1 MKTEKANKILDKALA
16 DLAKSG
22 IKPANLIPYLQE
34 AREFALKEEDPLVT
48 RALRL
53 AWQHIESNKGFLLAF
68 LEESETQEENLEFF
82 LSLCARCENDRNRDE
97 LREMTNMLQE
107 MA

>member
-1 MKTEKANKILDKALA
+1 MKTAKANKILDKALA
-16 DLAKSG
+16 DIAKSG
-22 IKPANLIPYLQE
+22 INPEELIPQLQE
-34 AREFALKEEDPLVT
+34 AREMALKEEDPLVT

-53 AWQHIESNKGFLLAF
+53 AWQHLESNNGFLLAF
-68 LEESETQEENLEFF
+68 LEDAESQEENLEFF
-82 LSLCARCENDRNRDE
+82 LSLCLRCENDRNRDE